1 MTKPVV
7 IGVAGGTGSGK
18 TTIAREIFNS
28 LENQSILMIAQDSYY
43 KDQSSLSMEE
53 RCLTNYDHPL
63 AMDNE
68 LLLKHLDKLLNYE
81 TIQKPIYNFAEHT
94 RSTETIKVEPKNVII
109 LEGILVLEEERLR
122 ERMDIK
128 LFVDTASDV
137 RIIRRM
143 MRDMRERGR
152 TFDSVVDQYL
162 NVVRPMHE
170 QFVEP
175 TKKYADLI
183 IPEGGENQ
191 VAIDVMVTN
200 IKTILK
206 KHELVQS

>member
-18 TTIAREIFNS
+18 TTVAREIFCS
-28 LENQSILMIAQDSYY
+28 LEDQSILMMEQDSYY
-43 KDQSSLSMEE
+43 KDQSALSMAE
-53 RCLTNYDHPL
+53 RIQTNYDHPF
-63 AMDNE
+63 AIDND
-68 LLLKHLDKLLNYE
+68 LLLEHLDMLLNYE
-81 TIQKPIYNFAEHT
+81 TIQKPVYNFAEHT
-94 RSTETIKVEPKNVII
+94 RSTESIKVEPKNVII
-109 LEGILVLEEERLR
+109 LEGIMVLEDERLR

-175 TKKYADLI
+175 TKKYADII

-191 VAIDVMVTN
+191 VAIDLMVTN